1 MLSLYGAADH
11 RETSSDTEIRTGLRA
26 LRSGRVR
33 APWPRAISAMSTGA
47 GLNSCRDACIA
58 AKRRDT
64 QLSMPL
70 SARSGLLCPPHSI
83 NHEPRRG
90 TMLGT
95 SVFTARLGKR
105 LAGFRGHDGVH
116 AHERRGRRRD

>member
-1 MLSLYGAADH
+1 MLGLYGAEDQ
-11 RETSSDTEIRTGLRA
+11 EISSDNADRPASVGELVRT
-26 LRSGRVR
+26 
-33 APWPRAISAMSTGA
+33 PWPHVISAMSTEA
-47 GLNSCRDACIA
+47 VLNSCSDACIS

-70 SARSGLLCPPHSI
+70 SARGALLCPPHSI

-90 TMLGT
+90 TMSGT

-105 LAGFRGHDGVH
+105 LAGFHGHDGVH
-116 AHERRGRRRD
+116 AHERRGRRRG